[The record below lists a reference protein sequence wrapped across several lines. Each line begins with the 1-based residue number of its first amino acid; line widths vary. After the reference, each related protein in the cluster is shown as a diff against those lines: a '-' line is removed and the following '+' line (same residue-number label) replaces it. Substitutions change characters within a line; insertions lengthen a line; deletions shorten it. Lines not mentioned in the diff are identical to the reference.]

1 MHKIESAKVLFRLS
15 NAIVSIFFT
24 NKIFLQTYSIMV

>member
-24 NKIFLQTYSIMV
+24 NKIFYKHIV